1 MRPRYPAGRLPCPA
15 AAAAAVAAAAAAAAA
30 AIGTA
35 TVAWDRRRRRRRY
48 SPCFRRSKWYSPC
61 LLLLGVHAAR
71 RAARAARDGATGH
84 CGAGARAGARA
95 RARARARASVARGGG
110 PAASLLRSLL
120 SAEWRRRRTFGRQ
133 RGGEAGARQRRPH
146 PRGEEG
152 RAKTAAQRRGSG
164 DEWWAVGR
172 DGGVAGIGG
181 GVDVARP
188 GDDGHGVGEASDSKL
203 QALRASGR
211 CSAPPRCGPP
221 CRGRCAPQHAPSRA

>member
-1 MRPRYPAGRLPCPA
+1 MLGLGLGLPGHHRILLEPPCVLFHGVELLGSLPLRRLA
-15 AAAAAVAAAAAAAAA
+15 
-30 AIGTA
+30 
-35 TVAWDRRRRRRRY
+35 RRRRRLAVTHLSRVRV
-48 SPCFRRSKWYSPC
+48 RA
-61 LLLLGVHAAR
+61 GVR
-71 RAARAARDGATGH
+71 VRVRVGARAR
-84 CGAGARAGARA
+84 ARAGARA